1 MQQKQSYPRA
11 QLALAFCVCCL
22 PSMASVL
29 FSDLGGAGDV
39 YSVGP
44 GYTLS
49 GSGFLG
55 TSETDADLFPVAGIG
70 GQSVTE
76 IDLAV
81 INIFAPDT
89 FSAAIWTDVG
99 NAPGTQVAGAF
110 WDLSTTASSGTCCS
124 LVSVTGISGVT
135 LTGGQEYFMVLSPL
149 SLTDDSWNVWD
160 QNNQGVDNLVLS
172 STNGGSSWTSSGS
185 SPLGAFDVLSDP
197 TAAPEP
203 GSWFMLAAGIAAI
216 AMRARYRL
224 ASQIIPLTPESSR

>member
-1 MQQKQSYPRA
+1 VRQKQFYRRA
-11 QLALAFCVCCL
+11 RMVLAFCVLSL

-39 YSVGP
+39 YNDGSGWTV
-44 GYTLS
+44 S

-55 TSETDADLFPVAGIG
+55 TSETAAGLFVVTGIG
-70 GQSVTE
+70 SLSVTE

-81 INIFAPDT
+81 VNIDAPDT

-99 NAPGTQVAGAF
+99 NLPGAQVAGAF

-135 LTGGQEYFMVLSPL
+135 LTGGQEYFLVLSPL

-160 QNNQGVDNLVLS
+160 LNNQGVDNLELS
-172 STNGGSSWTSSGS
+172 STNGGTTWTSSGS
-185 SPLGAFDVLSDP
+185 TTTGAFDVLGDP

-203 GSWFMLAAGIAAI
+203 AAWFMLAAGIAAI
-216 AMRARYRL
+216 ATRTRYRL
-224 ASQIIPLTPESSR
+224 ASR

>member
-1 MQQKQSYPRA
+1 VQQKQFYRRA
-11 QLALAFCVCCL
+11 QLVLAFCVCSL

-29 FSDLGGAGDV
+29 FSDLGGVGDV
-39 YSVGP
+39 YNDSSGWTV
-44 GYTLS
+44 S

-55 TSETDADLFPVAGIG
+55 TSETAADQFGVTGIG
-70 GQSVTE
+70 SESVTE

-81 INIFAPDT
+81 VNVGAPDT

-124 LVSVTGISGVT
+124 LVSVTGISGVA
-135 LTGGQEYFMVLSPL
+135 LTGGQDYFLVLSPL

-160 QNNQGVDNLVLS
+160 LNNQSVDNLVLS
-172 STNGGSSWTSSGS
+172 STNGGSSWTSSES
-185 SPLGAFDVLSDP
+185 SPTGAFDILGDP

-224 ASQIIPLTPESSR
+224 ASR